1 MRIAGLL
8 AAAAICVFA
17 ADVCAQVR
25 VNGYTRKDGTH
36 VAPHYRSSPNS
47 SKHDN
52 YSTRGNY
59 NPYTGKKGT
68 VNPYSYPVV
77 VPVPSLPT
85 TTSPAR
91 TYQPSRQPLPQA
103 ELGNQW
109 WANEPQE
116 SEVAAAKAAVGKLQ
130 EQWQQTDP
138 HYEYRLSVIHGELGS
153 IAALHPSQ
161 WASTLEQRY
170 WAIPATKASPLPA
183 PNLVAQYEAVP
194 EQCEAIDSAR
204 SDLEYETR
212 RLLRCTQSS
221 SYTDDCSS
229 EVRRVRNAA
238 DDLESAVSDVGYL
251 CE

>member
-1 MRIAGLL
+1 MRVTDLLIAAALCLL
-8 AAAAICVFA
+8 AADACG
-17 ADVCAQVR
+17 QVR
-25 VNGYTRKDGTH
+25 VKGYTRKDGTY

-52 YSTRGNY
+52 YSTQGNY
-59 NPYTGKKGT
+59 NPYTGKRGT
-68 VNPYSYPVV
+68 VNPYSYPV
-77 VPVPSLPT
+77 PAPSLPT
-85 TTSPAR
+85 YTAPISAYQPS
-91 TYQPSRQPLPQA
+91 YQPSRHAQP
-103 ELGNQW
+103 GNQW

-130 EQWQQTDP
+130 EQWRQTDP
-138 HYEYRLSVIHGELGS
+138 YYEYRVSVIQGEVAS

-161 WASTLEQRY
+161 WAATLEQRY
-170 WAIPATKASPLPA
+170 WAIPATKVSPRPA
-183 PNLVAQYEAVP
+183 PNLLAQYEAEP

-212 RLLRCTQSS
+212 RLLRCAQSG

-238 DDLESAVSDVGYL
+238 DELESAVSDGGYV
-251 CE
+251 CD